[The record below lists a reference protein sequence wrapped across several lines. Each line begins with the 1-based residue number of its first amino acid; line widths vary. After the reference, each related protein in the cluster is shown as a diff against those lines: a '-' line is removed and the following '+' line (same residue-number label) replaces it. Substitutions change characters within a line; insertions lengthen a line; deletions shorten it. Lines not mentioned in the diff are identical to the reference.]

1 MGKKEVKEVVKK
13 RPNNIGKFWDCS
25 PEEKKAKLD
34 AIIAKAN
41 ETRRLKKQAM
51 AEAKIKAQELL
62 PELIAQDILRTETD
76 NYTPRQETIDKLKS
90 LQDSGLS
97 FDQIRKKYFAQVSD
111 SGWHKLTKFVFKS
124 QIEQPEDLGLDLI
137 SAKKKHLGMLDRR
150 VKMIKKELKQLKKA
164 KKEGKSPL
172 TSANELMKMLAIAED
187 KFMEMEMDFAKT
199 LHSIGAVGS
208 KVKSASI
215 HIHSSIP
222 RPAAENAIDVT
233 PKVSLNDLLK

>member
-1 MGKKEVKEVVKK
+1 MGKKEVEGIVKK
-13 RPNNIGKFWDCS
+13 RPNNIGKFWDCT
-25 PEEKKAKLD
+25 PEERRAKID
-34 AIIAKAN
+34 AITAKAN

-97 FDQIRKKYFAQVSD
+97 FDQIRKKYFAQISD

-137 SAKKKHLGMLDRR
+137 GAKKKHLGMLDRR
-150 VKMIKKELKQLKKA
+150 VKMLKKELKQYKKA
-164 KKEGKSPL
+164 KKEGKPIL
-172 TSANELMKMLAIAED
+172 GGANELMKMLAIAED

-233 PKVSLNDLLK
+233 EKVSLNDLLK

>member
-1 MGKKEVKEVVKK
+1 MGNEVIAK

-25 PEEKKAKLD
+25 PEDKKKKIDAIVAKAKETKRKKRE
-34 AIIAKAN
+34 AIAAA
-41 ETRRLKKQAM
+41 R
-51 AEAKIKAQELL
+51 IKAQELL
-62 PELIAQDILRTETD
+62 PELMAQDILKAETD
-76 NYTPRQETIDKLKS
+76 NYTPSQGTIDKLKS
-90 LQDSGLS
+90 LQDSGLN
-97 FDQIRKKYFAQVSD
+97 FEQIRKKYFSQVSD

-150 VKMIKKELKQLKKA
+150 VKMLKKELKQLRKA
-164 KKEGKSPL
+164 KKEGKSLL
-172 TSANELMKMLAIAED
+172 TSTNELMKMLAVAED

-222 RPAAENAIDVT
+222 RPASDNSIDIT
-233 PKVSLNDLLK
+233 PKVNLNDLLNK